1 MSVKPQQLSDTDGF
15 QIRIMVL
22 WTVNVSLEVCVP
34 RLLVS
39 LAVCLA
45 APDVILDEFGV
56 LLVEAVRRIG
66 VAPVRSLGHAVGIG
80 DCRHEGVLAD
90 DRIRY
95 DALGLEHDPVGGARK
110 PTVAE

>member
-1 MSVKPQQLSDTDGF
+1 MGVKPQQLSDADGF
-15 QIRIMVL
+15 EIRVMVL

-45 APDVILDEFGV
+45 APDVILDKVGV

-66 VAPVRSLGHAVGIG
+66 VASVRSLDHAVGIS
-80 DCRHEGVLAD
+80 DCCHEGVLTN
-90 DRIRY
+90 DRIRH
-95 DALGLEHDPVGGARK
+95 DALGL
-110 PTVAE
+110 